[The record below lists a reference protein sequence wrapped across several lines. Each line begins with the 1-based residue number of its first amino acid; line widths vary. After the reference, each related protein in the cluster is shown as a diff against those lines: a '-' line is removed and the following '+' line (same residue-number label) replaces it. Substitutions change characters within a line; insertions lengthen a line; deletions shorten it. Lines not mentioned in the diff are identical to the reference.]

1 MNENIVQIKSGPDAT
16 AVYRCSNRR
25 WFLLL
30 TVAMLNIAN
39 YAHWI
44 SFAAVHSK
52 GNLWN
57 RSFDYDSK
65 HLITDFLGYL

>member
-1 MNENIVQIKSGPDAT
+1 MSGDAKQKEMNENIVKIKSGPDT
-16 AVYRCSNRR
+16 TTVYRCSKRR

-30 TVAMLNIAN
+30 TVAMLNISN

-52 GNLWN
+52 GNQWN
-57 RSFDYDSK
+57 
-65 HLITDFLGYL
+65 